1 MAVVNKSANIF
12 FDASISYDNNTV
24 GKRLVDLAS
33 DVISASI
40 PDGSLEAVKLDA
52 TDDAAFRIAIGVII
66 GTDVQAWSALLDEFA
81 ALSAAANKGVYF
93 DGSSDLALFDL
104 SAYMRGLLSSASE
117 AALKAAINAEA
128 GVDFQAYHANLA
140 AEAGLTGAADKVS
153 YYTGAGAKALADF
166 PAAGRA
172 LAGSGE
178 SKDLVATIN
187 AQTGTTYTIDV
198 AGSDSDRGRIVRC
211 TNGAGIT
218 VTLPATAPV
227 GFYCTVYQGG
237 AGQVGF
243 AAASGATIVN
253 QQSHTKIAGQHG
265 AVGLVVFE
273 NSGGSAAQWTLS
285 GDTAA

>member
-12 FDASISYDNNTV
+12 FDAAISYDNNTV

-40 PDGSLEAVKLDA
+40 PDGSLLAVKLDA
-52 TDDAAFRIAIGVII
+52 TDDTAFRIAIGVVI
-66 GTDVQAWSALLDEFA
+66 GTDVQAFHAKLDALAALTGGANTIGYFDGTDTMA
-81 ALSAAANKGVYF
+81 QTALSAF
-93 DGSSDLALFDL
+93 I
-104 SAYMRGLLSSASE
+104 RGLLDDADAATARTTLGLAIGTNVQAYDADLAAI
-117 AALKAAINAEA
+117 AAL
-128 GVDFQAYHANLA
+128 
-140 AEAGLTGAADKVS
+140 TSAADKVA
-153 YYTGAGAKALADF
+153 YATGAGTWALADF

-178 SKDLVATIN
+178 SKDLVASIN

-211 TNGAGIT
+211 TNAGGIT
-218 VTLPATAPV
+218 VTLPATASV
-227 GFYCTVYQGG
+227 GFYCSAYQGG
-237 AGQVGF
+237 AGQVTF
-243 AAASGATIVN
+243 SPASGATLVN
-253 QQSHTKIAGQHG
+253 RQSHTKIAGQHG
-265 AVGLVVFE
+265 SVGLVVFE